1 MVKKKKTTHI
11 RIYKLNLKKLSSHS
25 KKQRVEFSI
34 SFLKPRS
41 KGKQVW
47 NVYCV
52 KAEKYL
58 QFDPKHSTFF
68 FFFSFLS
75 IRGLVLPIYN

>member
-52 KAEKYL
+52 K
-58 QFDPKHSTFF
+58 S
-68 FFFSFLS
+68 
-75 IRGLVLPIYN
+75 